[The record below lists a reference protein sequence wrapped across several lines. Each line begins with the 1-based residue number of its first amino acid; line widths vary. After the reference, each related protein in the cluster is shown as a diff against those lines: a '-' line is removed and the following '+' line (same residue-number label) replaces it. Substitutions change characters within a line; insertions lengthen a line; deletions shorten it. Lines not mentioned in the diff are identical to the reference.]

1 LTIMSAEKPASP
13 ETAAAPLSTDEL
25 RQRAAVAK
33 HVASSF
39 GQIVTLLLRSPQ
51 DRKRPMEDL
60 EWMVIPALQNGQ
72 FVVAEAQSKETGI
85 VAPAAA
91 VLWAM
96 VSESVDERLSQNL
109 DQPVNLGPQDWRSG
123 SIPWIIAAFGD
134 NRVIG
139 GLLQQLAT
147 NVFKAEPAKIRTR
160 GADGKAALAKLEP
173 SGSTPAAAT

>member
-1 LTIMSAEKPASP
+1 MSAEKPASP

-72 FVVAEAQSKETGI
+72 FIVAEAQSKETGI

-109 DQPVNLGPQDWRSG
+109 DQPVSLSPQDWRSG

-134 NRVIG
+134 NRVVG
-139 GLLQQLAT
+139 GLLQQLSE
-147 NVFKAEPAKIRTR
+147 NVFKSQPPKMRAR
-160 GADGKAALAKLEP
+160 GADGQPVIGRLEAKGAP
-173 SGSTPAAAT
+173 PTA